1 MYATQASKATGS
13 QSVAIDNTAVTKA
26 ADKAKKAG
34 VVASETS
41 SVDNGGF
48 ENVRFA
54 NIK

>member
-1 MYATQASKATGS
+1 MYTTQASKATKS

-48 ENVRFA
+48 KNVRFG